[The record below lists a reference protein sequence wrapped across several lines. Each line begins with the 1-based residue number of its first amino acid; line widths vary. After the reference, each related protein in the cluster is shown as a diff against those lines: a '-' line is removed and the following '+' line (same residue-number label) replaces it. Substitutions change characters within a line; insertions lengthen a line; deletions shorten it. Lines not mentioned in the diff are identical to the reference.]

1 MGGRKNRP
9 EALPPAPP
17 AYRWTAL
24 EGVGFAPVRTADGS
38 TDAEVGVADGGG
50 PVRVGERVGSVGERV
65 GSVEPGAALGAEVR
79 SEPRGALGR
88 GLTRPG
94 DTDGVGSADGLLADG
109 GASGTTGDT
118 GDSGAADRSGS
129 ATRAPTAQA
138 RPAPAAARSSR
149 RRAAPRRIAS

>member
-1 MGGRKNRP
+1 MS
-9 EALPPAPP
+9 LAPP
-17 AYRWTAL
+17 VYRWTAL
-24 EGVGFAPVRTADGS
+24 DGVGFAPVRTPDGS
-38 TDAEVGVADGGG
+38 TDAEVGIADG
-50 PVRVGERVGSVGERV
+50 VRVRTGERTGAVGAV
-65 GSVEPGAALGAEVR
+65 LGAEVR
-79 SEPRGALGR
+79 SERPLPLGK

-94 DTDGVGSADGLLADG
+94 ETDGVGSADGLLAGG

-118 GDSGAADRSGS
+118 GGSGAAALSGS